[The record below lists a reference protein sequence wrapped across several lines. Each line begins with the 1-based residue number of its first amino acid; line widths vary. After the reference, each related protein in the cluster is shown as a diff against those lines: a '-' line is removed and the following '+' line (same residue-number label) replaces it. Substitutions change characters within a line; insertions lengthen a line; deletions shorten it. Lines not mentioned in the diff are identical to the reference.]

1 MNKLMWLAR
10 RHATGIALWSGIALG
25 GVALLANNAVVQ
37 PLQEQQQALEAA
49 DELGGDGTRS
59 RAAAARAG
67 TPAQQLADFYA
78 HFEHSPKLTELLAR
92 LNSIAKASGLEL
104 ASAEYRLSSSG
115 GEQRLLRYQV
125 VLPVSGSYKMIRVF
139 VARALR
145 ELPTMSLDLVQL
157 ERETIGDTTVEA
169 QISFTFHLP
178 R

>member
-1 MNKLMWLAR
+1 MKKLLWLAR
-10 RHATGIALWSGIALG
+10 RHAAEIALWSGIVLGVLALI
-25 GVALLANNAVVQ
+25 ADNAVVQ
-37 PLQEQQQALEAA
+37 PLQQQQQALQDAH
-49 DELGGDGTRS
+49 DLGGDGTRGG
-59 RAAAARAG
+59 AAARAG

>member
-1 MNKLMWLAR
+1 MNKLRWLAR
-10 RHATGIALWSGIALG
+10 RHAFELALWCGIALAALVLIADN
-25 GVALLANNAVVQ
+25 ALVQ
-37 PLQEQQQALEAA
+37 PLQQRLRTLEAA
-49 DELGGDGTRS
+49 SELGGDGERE
-59 RAAAARAG
+59 RATAARAG
-67 TPAQQLADFYA
+67 TPAQQLTDFYA
-78 HFEHSPKLTELLAR
+78 HFERSPKLTELLAR
-92 LNSIAKASGLEL
+92 LMTIAKASGLEL

-115 GEQRLLRYQV
+115 EQRLQRYQV

-169 QISFTFHLP
+169 HISFTFHLP